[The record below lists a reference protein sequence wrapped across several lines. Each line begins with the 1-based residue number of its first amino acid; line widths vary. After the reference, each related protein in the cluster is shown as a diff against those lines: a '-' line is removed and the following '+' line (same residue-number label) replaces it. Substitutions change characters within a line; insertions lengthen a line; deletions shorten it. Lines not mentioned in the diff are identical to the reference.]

1 MKGGLG
7 CMCRQEKKM
16 RLLRSLEARLQFWL
30 VISWYILGNREMFC
44 LIKEIL
50 EIEGEEEGFFS

>member
-7 CMCRQEKKM
+7 VCVDKRKRM